1 MKVLGLDHVQV
12 AMPRGQE
19 DSARAFYGELLGL
32 TEIAKPIEL
41 ASRGGVWFECGALQL
56 HLGVEEPFTP
66 ARKAHPALRLAGYEA
81 FLAKLKRAGVNV
93 KVDQTV
99 PSQRRAFVADPFGNR
114 LELVDDGGDGRQ
126 EVS

>member
-1 MKVLGLDHVQV
+1 MKILGLDHVQL

-19 DSARAFYGELLGL
+19 NSARTFYGELLGL
-32 TEIAKPIEL
+32 REIPKPVEL

-66 ARKAHPALRLAGYEA
+66 ARKAHPALRLAGYEE
-81 FLAKLKRAGVNV
+81 FVAKLERAGVEV
-93 KVDQTV
+93 KVDQSV

-114 LELVDDGGDGRQ
+114 VELVDG
-126 EVS
+126 S